1 MSMTQRSG
9 GTVRDFMHRTLEVVP
24 PETTIVE
31 AAVCMRGKSLGSLL
45 VVPTDAKSPVSNRSG
60 IVTDTDLIRKVL
72 AKGMDAF
79 LTRVDQIMTSP
90 LLTISQ
96 DRPMLDASHFMETNH
111 VRHVCV
117 SDEEEIVGM
126 ISVRD
131 LVRYF
136 IDSEG
141 GPIRDL
147 DNVFRPLSVLRVL
160 MQTTMETIATER
172 SVLEAAQA
180 MAEKRI
186 GSLLV
191 LEAGDMVGLV
201 TETDVVRKVIAAGL
215 PARSTSVGAV
225 MNAPLI
231 QIDIDDSARDASR
244 LMAEKRIRHLAVT
257 EDNKVVGLLSVRD
270 LVKVVSIRDEFRFH
284 HNT

>member
-1 MSMTQRSG
+1 MTERSG
-9 GTVRDFMHRTLEVVP
+9 GMVRDFMHRNLEVVP

-31 AAVCMRGKSLGSLL
+31 AAVRMRGKSLGSLL
-45 VVPTDAKSPVSNRSG
+45 VVPADADGRVSNRSG
-60 IVTDTDLIRKVL
+60 IVTETDLLRKVL
-72 AKGMDAF
+72 AKGLDPL

-90 LLTISQ
+90 LLTIAP
-96 DRPMLDASHFMETNH
+96 DRPMLDASHLMETNH
-111 VRHVCV
+111 VRHLCV
-117 SDEEEIVGM
+117 SDEEEVVGV

-141 GPIRDL
+141 GPIRNL

-160 MQTTMETIATER
+160 MQTTMETIASER
-172 SVLEAAQA
+172 TVLEAAQT

-191 LEAGDMVGLV
+191 LESGDMVGIV

-215 PARSTSVGAV
+215 SARSTSVGAV

-231 QIDIDDSARDASR
+231 QIDIDDTARDASR
-244 LMAEKRIRHLAVT
+244 LMAEKRIRHVAVT

-270 LVKVVSIRDEFRFH
+270 LVRVVSIRDESRFLR
-284 HNT
+284 NT

>member
-1 MSMTQRSG
+1 
-9 GTVRDFMHRTLEVVP
+9 
-24 PETTIVE
+24 
-31 AAVCMRGKSLGSLL
+31 
-45 VVPTDAKSPVSNRSG
+45 
-60 IVTDTDLIRKVL
+60 
-72 AKGMDAF
+72 
-79 LTRVDQIMTSP
+79 
-90 LLTISQ
+90 
-96 DRPMLDASHFMETNH
+96 MLDASHLMETNH
-111 VRHVCV
+111 VRYLCV
-117 SDEEEIVGM
+117 SDEEAIVGV

-147 DNVFRPLSVLRVL
+147 DNVFRPLSVLRIL
-160 MQTTMETIATER
+160 MQTIMETIASER
-172 SVLEAAQA
+172 TVLEAAQT

-191 LEAGDMVGLV
+191 LEAGGMVGIV
-201 TETDVVRKVIAAGL
+201 TESDVVRKVIAAGL

-244 LMAEKRIRHLAVT
+244 LMAEKRIRHLAVA
-257 EDNKVVGLLSVRD
+257 EDHKVVGLLSLRD
-270 LVKVVSIRDEFRFH
+270 LVRVVSIRDESRFLR
-284 HNT
+284 NT

>member
-1 MSMTQRSG
+1 MIKRSG
-9 GTVRDFMHRTLEVVP
+9 GTVGDFMHRHLEVVP
-24 PETTIVE
+24 PEATIME
-31 AAVCMRGKSLGSLL
+31 AAVRMREKGIGSLL
-45 VVPTDAKSPVSNRSG
+45 VVPADAEGRVSDRSG
-60 IVTDTDLIRKVL
+60 IVTETDLIRKVL
-72 AKGMDAF
+72 AKGMDPS
-79 LTRVDQIMTSP
+79 LTRAVQIMTSP
-90 LLTISQ
+90 LLTVMQ
-96 DRPMLDASHFMETNH
+96 DRPMLDASHLMETNH
-111 VRHVCV
+111 VRYLCV
-117 SDEEEIVGM
+117 SDEEAIVGV

-147 DNVFRPLSVLRVL
+147 DNVFRPLSVLRIL
-160 MQTTMETIATER
+160 MQTIMETIVSELT
-172 SVLEAAQA
+172 VLEATQT

-191 LEAGDMVGLV
+191 LDAGEMVGIV

-215 PARSTSVGAV
+215 SARSTSVGAV

-257 EDNKVVGLLSVRD
+257 EDNKVVGLLSLRD
-270 LVKVVSIRDEFRFH
+270 LVRVVSIRDESRFLR
-284 HNT
+284 NT

>member
-1 MSMTQRSG
+1 MTERSG
-9 GTVRDFMHRTLEVVP
+9 GTVRGFMHRYLEVVP

-31 AAVCMRGKSLGSLL
+31 AAVRMREKSVGSLL
-45 VVPTDAKSPVSNRSG
+45 VEPTNAEGRVSNRSG
-60 IVTDTDLIRKVL
+60 IVTETDLIRKVL
-72 AKGMDAF
+72 AKGMDSS
-79 LTRVDQIMTSP
+79 LTRVDQIMISP
-90 LLTISQ
+90 LLTITP
-96 DRPMLDASHFMETNH
+96 DRPMLDASHLMETNH
-111 VRHVCV
+111 VRHLCV
-117 SDEEEIVGM
+117 SDKEEIVGV

-160 MQTTMETIATER
+160 MQTTMETIASER
-172 SVLEAAQA
+172 TVLEATQT
-180 MAEKRI
+180 MAEKQI

-191 LEAGDMVGLV
+191 LEAGDMVGIV

-231 QIDIDDSARDASR
+231 HIDINDTAREASR

-257 EDNKVVGLLSVRD
+257 EHNKVVGLLSVRD
-270 LVKVVSIRDEFRFH
+270 LVKVVSIRDEPRFL

>member
-1 MSMTQRSG
+1 MTERSG
-9 GTVRDFMHRTLEVVP
+9 GMVRDFMHRNLEVVP

-31 AAVCMRGKSLGSLL
+31 AAVRMRGKSLGSLL
-45 VVPTDAKSPVSNRSG
+45 VVPADADGRVSNRSG
-60 IVTDTDLIRKVL
+60 IVTETDLLRKVL
-72 AKGMDAF
+72 AKGMDPL
-79 LTRVDQIMTSP
+79 LTRMDQIMTSP
-90 LLTISQ
+90 LLTIAP
-96 DRPMLDASHFMETNH
+96 DRPMLDASHLMETNH
-111 VRHVCV
+111 VRHLCV
-117 SDEEEIVGM
+117 SDEEEVVGV

-131 LVRYF
+131 LVRCF

-160 MQTTMETIATER
+160 MQTTMETIASER
-172 SVLEAAQA
+172 TVLEAAQT

-191 LEAGDMVGLV
+191 LEAGDMIGLV

-215 PARSTSVGAV
+215 PVRSTSVGAV
-225 MNAPLI
+225 MNVPLI

-244 LMAEKRIRHLAVT
+244 LMAEKRIRHLVVT

-270 LVKVVSIRDEFRFH
+270 LVKVVSIRDESRFLRS
-284 HNT
+284 T

>member
-1 MSMTQRSG
+1 MTERSG
-9 GTVRDFMHRTLEVVP
+9 GTVKDFMHRYLEVVP

-31 AAVCMRGKSLGSLL
+31 AAVRMRGKSVGSLL
-45 VVPTDAKSPVSNRSG
+45 VEPTNAEGRVSNRSG
-60 IVTDTDLIRKVL
+60 IVTETDLIRKVL
-72 AKGMDAF
+72 AKGMDSSH
-79 LTRVDQIMTSP
+79 TRVDQIMTSP
-90 LLTISQ
+90 LLTITP
-96 DRPMLDASHFMETNH
+96 DRPMLDASHLMETNH
-111 VRHVCV
+111 VRHLCV
-117 SDEEEIVGM
+117 SDEEEIVGV

-160 MQTTMETIATER
+160 MQTTMETMASER
-172 SVLEAAQA
+172 TVLEATQT

-191 LEAGDMVGLV
+191 LEAGDMVGIV
-201 TETDVVRKVIAAGL
+201 TETDVVRKVIVAGL
-215 PARSTSVGAV
+215 PARRTSVGAV

-231 QIDIDDSARDASR
+231 QIDINDTAREASR

-270 LVKVVSIRDEFRFH
+270 LVKVVSIRDEPRFL